1 MSTRPRVTRKIPIAD
16 GFRLGD
22 PEYCEP
28 DHSVSW
34 TSHTWD
40 CPACGSL
47 LLAIAEESLA
57 HTRDSDPVTCPV
69 CGDKSV
75 FIYASH
81 HPSVDCLIPGKIRLS
96 EDEYL
101 ND

>member
-1 MSTRPRVTRKIPIAD
+1 MIRTTRQIPIAD
-16 GFRLGD
+16 GFRSGD
-22 PEYCEP
+22 EEYGEPE
-28 DHSVSW
+28 HSVSW
-34 TSHTWD
+34 IAHTWD
-40 CPACGSL
+40 CPTCASL
-47 LLAIAEESLA
+47 LLAIAQESLA

-81 HPSVDCLIPGKIRLS
+81 HPRVDCLISGKSRLS
-96 EDEYL
+96 EEEYL